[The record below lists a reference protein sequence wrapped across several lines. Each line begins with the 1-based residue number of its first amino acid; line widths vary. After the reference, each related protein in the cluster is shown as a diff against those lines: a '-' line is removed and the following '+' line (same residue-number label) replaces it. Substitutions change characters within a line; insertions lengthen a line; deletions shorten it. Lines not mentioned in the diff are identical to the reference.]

1 MGRLLH
7 NEETIVRF
15 RVNNS
20 TSENSKIKQYIINR
34 IKKTLIE

>member
-20 TSENSKIKQYIINR
+20 TSENSKIKQYLYR
-34 IKKTLIE
+34 IEKTRIE